1 MLSKLTAER
10 NLERQ
15 MDDETVA
22 QQTPAQALLI
32 CVVCALLA
40 LSACRVLPNFEE
52 IFKEL
57 GLPLP
62 RITELFLDAHHV
74 HLDLALFAVC
84 LLCGGLAMAVPGYI
98 ARRVA
103 PVALL
108 TTSLLLTALVVVAMF
123 LPLIVNIGGPL
134 GQQATETK

>member
-1 MLSKLTAER
+1 MAESIGTRRPLS
-10 NLERQ
+10 
-15 MDDETVA
+15 
-22 QQTPAQALLI
+22 QALVI

-62 RITELFLDAHHV
+62 RITELFLNAHHIHV
-74 HLDLALFAVC
+74 DLALFALC
-84 LLCGGLAMAVPGYI
+84 LLCGGLAISVPGYI

-108 TTSLLLTALVVVAMF
+108 TTTLLLTALVVFAMF
-123 LPLIVNIGGPL
+123 LPLIVDIEGPL
-134 GQQATETK
+134 GQQATEEK